1 MNNLFWITVIL
12 HFLLS
17 STMLFIVLFAENHL
31 LTWQLTS
38 VGSSS
43 NYRACFKQPLNGS
56 INLKGAFSIPHFFFM
71 WQKDKSINHSIS
83 IHKCIVWKIS
93 LLLISKCKHFI
104 YTVLIGLLHQ
114 NPALSPR
121 ISAFR
126 CFKRHM
132 QIQIWRAKFHLVPD
146 CFGNMKRKV
155 LEWLY
160 WLNSRLLQTYCY
172 RSAPYQQNNE
182 VVF

>member
-83 IHKCIVWKIS
+83 IHKCIISKIS

-132 QIQIWRAKFHLVPD
+132 QIQI
-146 CFGNMKRKV
+146 
-155 LEWLY
+155 
-160 WLNSRLLQTYCY
+160 
-172 RSAPYQQNNE
+172 
-182 VVF
+182 